1 MRQSMHAAVLTLIL
15 SVAATVGASPARA
28 QVLGIPVYNSGIG
41 RGIGLY
47 ADVGFSNAA
56 AGKGT
61 ALALTGRAGFGPLG
75 VTATISTFNPKG
87 PAGSVTSVGGTGNL
101 RIFGG
106 PLVPLSVTLQGGVG
120 YEEPEGGVIPS
131 SAVTPLA
138 PSLAFGVPTSV
149 LASDEVSVLHFPV
162 GVGFALTI
170 PNPVLAIKPWLAPR
184 VDVTR
189 TKANGVSDTDTHFAL
204 SGGLELNLLSGL
216 GLQAA
221 YDLRTGGSSHPGV
234 FGIGAHYTFRVPGL

>member
-1 MRQSMHAAVLTLIL
+1 MRQSIYAAVLALVL

-28 QVLGIPVYNSGIG
+28 QVLGIPVYNSGIA

-47 ADVGFSNAA
+47 GDVGFPNAA

-61 ALALTGRAGFGPLG
+61 AFGLTGRAGFGPLG
-75 VTATISTFNPKG
+75 VTAIVSFFNPDG

-101 RIFGG
+101 RVFGG

-120 YEEPEGGVIPS
+120 YAKPDGGVLPS
-131 SAVTPLA
+131 NAVSPVGAALA
-138 PSLAFGVPTSV
+138 LNVPTTV
-149 LASDEVSVLHFPV
+149 ASDEVSVLHFPV

-189 TKANGVSDTDTHFAL
+189 TKVNGVSDTDTQFAL
-204 SGGLELNLLSGL
+204 SGGLEFNLLSGL
-216 GLQAA
+216 GFHAA
-221 YDLRTGGSSHPGV
+221 YDYRTGGSSHPGV
-234 FGIGAHYTFRVPGL
+234 FGVGAHYTFRVPGL

>member
-1 MRQSMHAAVLTLIL
+1 MRQSMCAAVLTLVI
-15 SVAATVGASPARA
+15 SVGTTVDASPAWA
-28 QVLGIPVYNSGIG
+28 QVLGIPVYNSGIA

-47 ADVGFSNAA
+47 GDVGFPNAD

-61 ALALTGRAGFGPLG
+61 ALALTGRAGFGLLG
-75 VTATISTFNPKG
+75 VTAIVSTFNPDG
-87 PAGSVTSVGGTGNL
+87 PAGSVTSVGATGNF
-101 RIFGG
+101 RVFGG

-120 YEEPEGGVIPS
+120 YAKPDGLLP
-131 SAVTPLA
+131 
-138 PSLAFGVPTSV
+138 
-149 LASDEVSVLHFPV
+149 SDEVSVLHFPV

-189 TKANGVSDTDTHFAL
+189 TKLNGASDTETKFAL
-204 SGGLELNLLSGL
+204 SGGLEFNLLSGL

-221 YDLRTGGSSHPGV
+221 YDYRTGGSSHPGV
-234 FGIGAHYTFRVPGL
+234 FGLGAHYTFRVPGL